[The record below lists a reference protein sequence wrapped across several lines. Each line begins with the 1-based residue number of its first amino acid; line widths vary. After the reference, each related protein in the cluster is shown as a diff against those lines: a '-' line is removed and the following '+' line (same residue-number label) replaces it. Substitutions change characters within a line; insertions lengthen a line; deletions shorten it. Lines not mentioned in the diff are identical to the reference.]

1 MKEKQVGSDQSP
13 STSSSTSNSSPEPMM
28 DSQPVAKSEPVH
40 SPPAS
45 KKSEDLQVNK
55 NFGIKLGDKGSGQIK
70 ILGKIT
76 EVTVKNNS
84 APAAVKTEPKRE
96 KPASPRSNSP
106 PQLDYL
112 SDRSRSPS
120 PEASKPEKI
129 PQKALKRTA
138 SESLESQGKSAA
150 QKATS
155 KQGLLGRGIPIGNL
169 GNVVASVSVPNRR
182 LSNGSQPSKAVRQTV
197 AATTPKR
204 VSRPAPIKT
213 PSPLKVPQSSSKP
226 TASTPSPLPTSSP
239 NQTTPT
245 SQSNF
250 KPINMAGR
258 TIFAPNMVKSLVS
271 PKSAQNG
278 RPPIPSPTNLKQVRP
293 NTVNVAPRPVQKAG
307 TSGNNIQRP
316 ASTTKSNPSA
326 RPTSRP
332 NIRPPPPPP
341 TVATRAPAPVPV
353 PQQQRAFQRAPR
365 PIVSQIS
372 TYLGP
377 RIVSRP
383 VGRPPLY
390 QNSHGMKGNPRPR
403 NAQQPQPAL
412 DPNLV
417 DIVRVRPN
425 KKSGHHKYPPPTLVE
440 GGSTKWGANIK
451 TIKMADG
458 VTCGI
463 KVQSQ
468 SLYQKVNITNSKLRE
483 VKRAIADEVS
493 LFKIVNY
500 LNLPV
505 CPGH

>member
-1 MKEKQVGSDQSP
+1 MM
-13 STSSSTSNSSPEPMM
+13 EP
-28 DSQPVAKSEPVH
+28 QPVATSEPIH
-40 SPPAS
+40 SPTAS
-45 KKSEDLQVNK
+45 KKNEDLQVNK
-55 NFGIKLGDKGSGQIK
+55 NFGIKLGDKGNGQIK

-84 APAAVKTEPKRE
+84 SPSVKTEPKRE
-96 KPASPRSNSP
+96 NAASPRSNSP

-138 SESLESQGKSAA
+138 SVESQGKSAA
-150 QKATS
+150 QKAS
-155 KQGLLGRGIPIGNL
+155 KQGILGRGIPIGNL

-182 LSNGSQPSKAVRQTV
+182 LSNGSQPSKSARQTV
-197 AATTPKR
+197 AATNNPKR

-213 PSPLKVPQSSSKP
+213 PSPLKVPQSSSRP
-226 TASTPSPLPTSSP
+226 IVSTPTSVPVPTSSP
-239 NQTTPT
+239 QTTPT
-245 SQSNF
+245 NQSNF

-278 RPPIPSPTNLKQVRP
+278 RQPIPSPTNLKQVKT
-293 NTVNVAPRPVQKAG
+293 NNVNPRPVQKAG
-307 TSGNNIQRP
+307 PSGNNIQRP

-326 RPTSRP
+326 RPSSRP

-341 TVATRAPAPVPV
+341 TVATRAPAPVSL
-353 PQQQRAFQRAPR
+353 PQQQRAFHRAPR
-365 PIVSQIS
+365 PIVSQVS

-390 QNSHGMKGNPRPR
+390 QSNQGMKGNPRAR

-468 SLYQKVNITNSKLRE
+468 SLYQKVSITNSKLRE

-493 LFKIVNY
+493 FSFLIFLLKFFSLFRTLKRKKSHKR
-500 LNLPV
+500 LDR
-505 CPGH
+505 